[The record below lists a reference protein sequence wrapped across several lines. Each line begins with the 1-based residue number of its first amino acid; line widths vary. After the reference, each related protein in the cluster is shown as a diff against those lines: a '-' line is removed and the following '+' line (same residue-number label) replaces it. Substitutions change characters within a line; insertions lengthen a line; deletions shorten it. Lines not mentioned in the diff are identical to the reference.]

1 MSIDPISA
9 FENLSFPIGDR
20 IVNYAKD
27 IRAAWLF
34 PSLNK
39 GNYWHPIF
47 RDFSQRFE
55 TIVYAG
61 LWPGFSPGL
70 EDTFAVEVVGKTQF
84 GQDYSARI
92 TNASPKIIFPLLKFR
107 PQIIFASGF
116 SIWTILALLLKPV
129 AGWRVAIL
137 YDGSSPSID
146 FRNSWARLL
155 LRRFL
160 VRIADG
166 FCANSGAAKD
176 YLIDVLHAPPAQ
188 VFGNTY
194 LVPDV
199 TALVPTH
206 QVAAPVTKDAQIV
219 TFLFV
224 GELIP
229 RKGMRQLLQTCALLN
244 RSSPHQYRLLVVGDG
259 QERAELAQIATAE
272 NLDDFVTWLGWL
284 PYERLGAY
292 FQLADALIF
301 PTLED
306 VWGMVVL
313 EAMAFGQPVLCSR
326 WAGAAELIV
335 PGENGELFD
344 PHHPAELA
352 ALMARVLQQPQLLET
367 MGANARRMTAQYT
380 PTAAVDNFQAVVD
393 RLLGANKAPD

>member
-1 MSIDPISA
+1 M
-9 FENLSFPIGDR
+9 
-20 IVNYAKD
+20 NYATD

-34 PSLNK
+34 PSLRK
-39 GNYWHPIF
+39 GNYWQPIF

-61 LWPGFSPGL
+61 LWSGFTPGL
-70 EDTFAVEVVGKTQF
+70 EDTFAVEVVGNTQF
-84 GQDYSARI
+84 GQDYSARVA
-92 TNASPKIIFPLLKFR
+92 NASLKIVLPLWKFR
-107 PQIIFASGF
+107 PQIIFTSGF
-116 SIWTILALLLKPV
+116 SIWTILALGLKPV

-155 LRRFL
+155 LRRL
-160 VRIADG
+160 LARMADG

-176 YLIDVLHAPPAQ
+176 YLIDVLHAPPAK
-188 VFGNTY
+188 VFGSTY

-206 QVAAPVTKDAQIV
+206 QIAAPAVTGAGTDAQQSV

-229 RKGMRQLLQTCALLN
+229 RKGLRQLLQACALLD
-244 RSSPHQYRLLVVGDG
+244 RSSQHHYRLLVVGDG
-259 QERAELAQIATAE
+259 SERAELAQLATAE
-272 NLDDFVTWLGWL
+272 NLDDVVTWIGWV
-284 PYERLGAY
+284 PYEQLGTY
-292 FQLADALIF
+292 FQSADALIF

-313 EAMAFGQPVLCSR
+313 EAMAFGQPVLCSK

-344 PHHPAELA
+344 PHHPAALA
-352 ALMARVLQQPQLLET
+352 ALMTRVLQQPQLLAT

-380 PTAAVDNFQAVVD
+380 PAVAVDNFQMVVD
-393 RLLGANKAPD
+393 RVLASPPALA

>member
-1 MSIDPISA
+1 M
-9 FENLSFPIGDR
+9 FENSTLTGAK
-20 IVNYAKD
+20 IVNYATG

-34 PSLNK
+34 PSLRK

-70 EDTFAVEVVGKTQF
+70 EDTFEVEVVGQTQF
-84 GQDYSARI
+84 GQDYSARVAD
-92 TNASPKIIFPLLKFR
+92 ASPKIVLPLLKFR
-107 PQIIFASGF
+107 PQIIFTSGF
-116 SIWTILALLLKPV
+116 SIWTMLALALKLGT
-129 AGWRVAIL
+129 GWRVVIL

-155 LRRFL
+155 LRRSL
-160 VRIADG
+160 VQIADG

-176 YLIDVLHAPPAQ
+176 YLIQVLNAPPAK

-194 LVPDV
+194 LVPDL
-199 TALVPTH
+199 TALSPTERDAPGRLP
-206 QVAAPVTKDAQIV
+206 VANDSQIT

-229 RKGMRQLLQTCALLN
+229 RKGMRQLLQACALLN
-244 RSSPHQYRLLVVGDG
+244 RSSNHHYRLLAIGDG
-259 QERAELAQIATAE
+259 EERAELAQLATAE
-272 NLDDFVTWLGWL
+272 QLDDIVAWVGWV
-284 PYERLGAY
+284 PYEQLGAY
-292 FQLADALIF
+292 FQSADALIF

-313 EAMAFGQPVLCSR
+313 EAMAFGLPVLCSK

-335 PGENGELFD
+335 AGENGELFD
-344 PHHPAELA
+344 PHQPVALA
-352 ALMARVLQQPQLLET
+352 ALMERVLDRPLLLET
-367 MGANARRMTAQYT
+367 MGTNARHMTAHYT
-380 PTAAVDNFQAVVD
+380 PTAAVDNFQTVVCQV
-393 RLLGANKAPD
+393 LGTK

>member
-1 MSIDPISA
+1 MM
-9 FENLSFPIGDR
+9 
-20 IVNYAKD
+20 NYATD
-27 IRAAWLF
+27 VRAAWLF
-34 PSLNK
+34 PSLRK
-39 GNYWHPIF
+39 GNYWQPIF

-70 EDTFAVEVVGKTQF
+70 EDTFAVEVVGNTQI
-84 GQDYSARI
+84 GQDYSARVA
-92 TNASPKIIFPLLKFR
+92 NASIKIIFPLLKFR
-107 PQIIFASGF
+107 PQIIFTSGF
-116 SIWTILALLLKPV
+116 SIWTIVALSLKPV

-160 VRIADG
+160 ARIADG

-176 YLIDVLHAPPAQ
+176 YLIDVLHAPPAK

-199 TALVPTH
+199 TALVPAH
-206 QVAAPVTKDAQIV
+206 QVAAPVAAPVTTESKIV

-229 RKGMRQLLQTCALLN
+229 RKGMRQLLQACALLN
-244 RSSPHQYRLLVVGDG
+244 RSADCQYRLLVIGDG
-259 QERAELAQIATAE
+259 EERAELAQIATAE
-272 NLDDFVTWLGWL
+272 HLDEFVTWIGWL
-284 PYERLGAY
+284 PYEQLGAY
-292 FQLADALIF
+292 FQSADALIF

-326 WAGAAELIV
+326 WAGAAEVIV
-335 PGENGELFD
+335 AGENGELFD

-352 ALMARVLQQPQLLET
+352 ALMARAIQQPELLET

-380 PTAAVDNFQAVVD
+380 PTAAVDNFQMVVD
-393 RLLGANKAPD
+393 RVLARSSD